1 MARRPVSIANDAMT
15 REQLAELERGLSRLA
30 PEMVRERFK
39 NAADRCRFLELPS
52 PRVVQELVAAW
63 KILWRW
69 RK

>member
-1 MARRPVSIANDAMT
+1 MTPRPLKIPNDAMT
-15 REQLAELERGLSRLA
+15 KEQLEDLERGLAHL
-30 PEMVRERFK
+30 PPDMVRERFK
-39 NAADRCRFLELPS
+39 SAADRCRFLELPS